1 MIYWKLSLRANLS
14 TNGLVH
20 ARWCVGPHLFQHTK
34 LLLDKR
40 LKTSEV
46 KVEFRFNKP
55 LQSCRIKD
63 VNIKATDLEKFID
76 NL

>member
-1 MIYWKLSLRANLS
+1 MASLS

-20 ARWCVGPHLFQHTK
+20 ARWCAGPHLILHTK

-46 KVEFRFNKP
+46 KVEVGFNKP

-63 VNIKATDLEKFID
+63 INIKTTDLEKLID
-76 NL
+76 DL